1 MSYRN
6 RAIHSLT
13 IDDFCGASFIRADV
27 HKYEIV
33 SKREARIKFCQGN
46 KTLQVTLSEP
56 NCVFPV
62 ANSSELHAST
72 FG

>member
-27 HKYEIV
+27 HIYEIV
-33 SKREARIKFCQGN
+33 SKREARIKF
-46 KTLQVTLSEP
+46 LSRKQDIT
-56 NCVFPV
+56 
-62 ANSSELHAST
+62 SDIIRI
-72 FG
+72 